1 MPIQTRWQSAA
12 RSERFWRSLAI
23 SGRSRTSPRRPPSR
37 IRDPRYRARDANVT
51 DYQDR
56 CDHRAGIPRLATVS
70 STPPSRAAWTG
81 KLFAQDVE
89 LLAQLHKRGVTFFT
103 GIEFVVPGHSVH
115 RELELYVEAGFTP
128 MEAIRAAT
136 IVPARFMHRDRELG
150 TVEPGKRADLVI
162 VRGDPLSEISA
173 IRKTSLVVARGRVYD
188 SPSLWKLVGFRPAP

>member
-1 MPIQTRWQSAA
+1 
-12 RSERFWRSLAI
+12 
-23 SGRSRTSPRRPPSR
+23 
-37 IRDPRYRARDANVT
+37 
-51 DYQDR
+51 
-56 CDHRAGIPRLATVS
+56 
-70 STPPSRAAWTG
+70 
-81 KLFAQDVE
+81 
-89 LLAQLHKRGVTFFT
+89 
-103 GIEFVVPGHSVH
+103 
-115 RELELYVEAGFTP
+115 